1 MLGSVWRA
9 GFLPIFSKNNHV
21 WSEFKIIHGSMS
33 NQKPSTGHPSEIEGW
48 VNLRGFATS
57 SLVGGYDHS
66 TPILFWLIQK
76 HYRQIP

>member
-1 MLGSVWRA
+1 
-9 GFLPIFSKNNHV
+9 
-21 WSEFKIIHGSMS
+21 MS

-66 TPILFWLIQK
+66 SPILFDPDFSRIFHKSMSTTFLFGW
-76 HYRQIP
+76 